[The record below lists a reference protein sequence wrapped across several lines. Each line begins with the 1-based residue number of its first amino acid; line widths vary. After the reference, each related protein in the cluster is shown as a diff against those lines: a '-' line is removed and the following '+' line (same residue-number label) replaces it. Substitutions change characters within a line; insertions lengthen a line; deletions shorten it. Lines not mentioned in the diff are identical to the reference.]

1 LPVANIS
8 HMKIFH
14 ILPVLFFVS
23 RMKISPGPVN
33 KIPNIGKKKPIAT
46 QIRYSWMIA
55 DMMKADR
62 RADNLLNLQNSTCEQ
77 ATDQHVF

>member
-1 LPVANIS
+1 
-8 HMKIFH
+8 MKIFH

-62 RADNLLNLQNSTCEQ
+62 RANNGCFEYKYSANKSFSKDK
-77 ATDQHVF
+77 